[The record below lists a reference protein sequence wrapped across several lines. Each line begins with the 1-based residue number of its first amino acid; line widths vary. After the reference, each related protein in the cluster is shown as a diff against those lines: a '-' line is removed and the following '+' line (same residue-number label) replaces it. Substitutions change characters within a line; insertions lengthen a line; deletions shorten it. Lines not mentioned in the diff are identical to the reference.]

1 MKKEMRG
8 GLRWNSAALHESH
21 KVRKY
26 ICTWCDQGFE
36 SNSNV
41 QSVMKRTPND
51 PANPRYCS
59 DDHRIKMFLLKKS
72 LKNKHRVTKKD
83 RKRHTFRPEVWRA

>member
-1 MKKEMRG
+1 MKKENRG
-8 GLRWNSAALHESH
+8 GLRWNSATLHESH

-26 ICTWCDQGFE
+26 TCAWCEQGFK
-36 SNSNV
+36 SSIT
-41 QSVMKRTPND
+41 KRTPND
-51 PANPRYCS
+51 PTNPRYCS

-83 RKRHTFRPEVWRA
+83 RKRHTFRPEVWRV